1 MLALSTRVAIAT
13 SWTMSPTYSLDI
25 GLVTGKM
32 LKFPEFGIR
41 SRAMA
46 ALMLDGSFQLLS
58 VFNLI

>member
-1 MLALSTRVAIAT
+1 
-13 SWTMSPTYSLDI
+13 MSPTYSLDI